1 MKQGRKPKFDNDT
14 DRKESIKDS
23 KTKYMLNKSWRCEIC
38 QYDSNLASKHMHLKT
53 KKHIKN
59 TILQAIDEDDR
70 FELINNDT

>member
-1 MKQGRKPKFDNDT
+1 
-14 DRKESIKDS
+14 
-23 KTKYMLNKSWRCEIC
+23 MLNKSWRCEIC

-70 FELINNDT
+70 FEIINNDT